1 MARLAWADT
10 TEAQGQGEGE
20 DGVVVV
26 TKQITGKVSAINPRE
41 HFLTVIYEQMKEQG
55 VEYEMLLSFTDDVEL
70 QYKRDL
76 NELKY
81 GDTIRVSYEEKQ
93 QEAKRQTAD
102 GKTERYTKILAR
114 EAKVITFMKSQMT
127 GLVTE

>member
-10 TEAQGQGEGE
+10 TEAQGQGE

-41 HFLTVIYEQMKEQG
+41 HFLTVIYERVKEHG

-70 QYKRDL
+70 EYKRNL
-76 NELKY
+76 SELKY
-81 GDTIRVSYEEKQ
+81 GDTVRVSYEEKQ
-93 QEAKRQTAD
+93 QEATRQTAD

-114 EAKVITFMKSQMT
+114 EAKVITFMKPQMT